1 MFRALFRGALPS
13 PARTPLRPGLR
24 RLASTGVAPPKDL
37 AHTVGELGLVRGG
50 RTFEAIAA
58 SSLLGG
64 IFLSFSG
71 CFYLTVHG
79 GSTELRKTH
88 PGFHSLL
95 SALVFPS
102 GLAMISLCGS
112 DLLTSAMMYC
122 VAPFYTHA
130 ATRNVHLRALARV
143 WGASLGGNLVGS
155 VLLAGAAASYFVP
168 PGSPAVASAIEIA
181 EKKAALPAGV
191 AFVKAVGANFL
202 VNTAIVM
209 TIGAQSAGGKIAALW
224 APITIFVALGLEHSV
239 ANMFFLPMGM
249 FCGANVGV
257 GDIVGNLVPVIAG
270 NAVGAFL
277 LTRLLVG
284 TMPLA
289 AALAARA
296 LPMGASPGSLA
307 LPPLTLRNVWGG
319 RKGAA

>member
-1 MFRALFRGALPS
+1 MLRGVLGRASQASLLRVRAP
-13 PARTPLRPGLR
+13 PLRR
-24 RLASTGVAPPKDL
+24 FASTTPHKDL

-50 RTFEAIAA
+50 RSFDAITA
-58 SSLLGG
+58 SSVLGG
-64 IFLSFSG
+64 VFLSFSG

-79 GSTELRKTH
+79 GSTELRKRY
-88 PGFHSLL
+88 PGFHALI

-130 ATRNVHLRALARV
+130 ATRNVNLRALARV
-143 WGASLGGNLVGS
+143 WAASLGGNLAGS
-155 VLLAGAAASYFVP
+155 VLMAGAAAGALVP
-168 PGSPAVASAIEIA
+168 PNSPAVASAIEVA

-191 AFVKAVGANFL
+191 AFVRAVGANFL

-249 FCGANVGV
+249 FVGANIGV
-257 GDIVGNLVPVIAG
+257 ADIAGNLVPVIAG

-289 AALAARA
+289 AALAAKA
-296 LPMGASPGSLA
+296 LPMGASPGALT
-307 LPPLTLRNVWGG
+307 LPPLSVSNIWGG
-319 RKGAA
+319 RKRVI